1 MLGKKNVLRGTT
13 IFALFLSLVSLIYGI
28 IYVAMPGKA
37 PFLNFFGV
45 LILLAFTINILVVYL
60 NNLWG
65 ASGKLNAFGTFYLL
79 FFFVAI
85 LGIWFGNLQ
94 ATNTLDNMDFNRTM
108 LFVVYPSFFGI
119 LGIGIIH
126 LLMTL
131 TGISDVF
138 PIRKRF
144 SLEEIDQ
151 KTSFWKKILL
161 LLIYILYLPS
171 FFLVYVLLTCY
182 FGMTQILVCQFGIF
196 WAFYFFTLV
205 LLILK
210 IYKKTPSG
218 LRYLTGITGLA
229 VFIIFLSPLFA
240 IPRASTAAETNFAAV
255 FGGEWRAEID
265 PSDDARFL
273 PCKVSIPAYFL
284 GIPPVDF
291 AYVRDVVFYEGTQG
305 VDDGLRLHFDVFMP
319 PEDNPDLPGW
329 GSTLIRIHGGAWMA
343 GSKGVFN
350 MLPMNKYLASQ
361 GYTVFDVEYGLSD
374 RIDLLKL
381 NEMYDFIGFLNKIK
395 IPEAALSVFSLGAP
409 EYLTGPFSLDD
420 MVRHLGIFTYYLEE
434 HAAEY
439 GASLDSVFISGGSAG
454 GHLTTAM
461 ALAISGG
468 QHQELFSPELTIK
481 GLIPFYPGN
490 KEQIIFEELGGA
502 DEWRDVE
509 LLVEKNSPPCLIYQ
523 GLKDGMVAYETSTS
537 FQERY
542 TEAGNNN
549 CAVIYLPMAAHA
561 SDFYFNGYFNR
572 LFLYYMERF
581 MVMHK

>member
-1 MLGKKNVLRGTT
+1 MLEKKNVLRGITV
-13 IFALFLSLVSLIYGI
+13 FALFLSLVSLIYGI

-45 LILLAFTINILVVYL
+45 LILLAFTTNILVVYL

-94 ATNTLDNMDFNRTM
+94 ATNTLDNVDFNRTM
-108 LFVVYPSFFGI
+108 LLAVYPSFFGI
-119 LGIGIIH
+119 LGFGIIH

-131 TGISDVF
+131 AGISDDF

-151 KTSFWKKILL
+151 KTPFLKKILL

-171 FFLVYVLLTCY
+171 FFLAYVLLTCY

-196 WAFYFFTLV
+196 WAFYFFTLA

-229 VFIIFLSPLFA
+229 IFIIFLSPLFA
-240 IPRASTAAETNFAAV
+240 IPRASTAAEANFAAA
-255 FGGEWRAEID
+255 FGEGWRAEID
-265 PSDDARFL
+265 PSDEVLFL
-273 PCKVSIPAYFL
+273 PSKISIPAYFL
-284 GIPPVDF
+284 GTPPVDF
-291 AYVRDVVFYEGTQG
+291 IYEQDVLFYEGTEG
-305 VDDGLRLHFDVFMP
+305 VDEGIRLYFDVFMP
-319 PEDNPDLPGW
+319 AEDNPDLPGW
-329 GSTLIRIHGGAWMA
+329 GSTLIRVHGGAWIA

-350 MLPMNKYLASQ
+350 MMPMNKYLASQ

-374 RIDLLKL
+374 RIDLLML
-381 NEMYDFIGFLNKIK
+381 NEMYDFIGFLNKIE
-395 IPEAALSVFSLGAP
+395 IPEAALSVLSLGAP

-420 MVRHLGIFTYYLEE
+420 MVRHLGIFSYYLEE

-439 GASLDSVFISGGSAG
+439 GANLDSVFISGGSAG
-454 GHLTTAM
+454 GHFTTAM

-468 QHQELFSPELTIK
+468 QHQELFSPELDIK
-481 GLIPFYPGN
+481 GFIPFYPAN
-490 KEQIIFEELGGA
+490 KEQLIFEKLGGA
-502 DEWRDVE
+502 DEWKDVE
-509 LLVEKNSPPCLIYQ
+509 LLVEKDSPPCLIYQ
-523 GLKDGMVAYETSTS
+523 GMKDGMVAYETSTS

-542 TEAGNNN
+542 REAGNND
-549 CAVIYLPMAAHA
+549 CAIIYLPLAAHA

-581 MVMHK
+581 MVMQK